1 MGLSL
6 KPESFVAGG
15 LPVGEME
22 IVGAGFE
29 IYDFGGKANKEFAEP
44 TVLRLDLKLADG
56 TEHQEHLSCGSSD
69 RVIPTNDGNEIDGQ
83 NENVTGIGQS
93 TAIFLFVTSMK
104 SAGVPDK
111 VLDGKASSLIGMKFI
126 AMRPP
131 LKGTDGVVKKRTDAK
146 GREYDQTYFAMDKL
160 LSLPGEKGSKA
171 KAKPAAAGK
180 TAAAPKAAAPAPA
193 ADTGEVSEDT
203 TAKAMEMVMGVIGE
217 AGGSMPV
224 MNLRVKMFAACKA
237 LDPEEKAAVLKLVN
251 SNEWLAENGFT
262 INGKD
267 ISA

>member
-29 IYDFGGKANKEFAEP
+29 IYDYGGKANKEFAEP

-69 RVIPTNDGNEIDGQ
+69 RVIPVKDGDEIDGQ

-104 SAGVPDK
+104 AAGVPDK
-111 VLDGKASSLIGMKFI
+111 LLDGKASSLIGMKFI
-126 AMRPP
+126 AVRPP
-131 LKGTDGVVKKRTDAK
+131 LKGTDGVVKKRTDSK
-146 GREYDQTYFAMDKL
+146 GREYDQTYFSMEKL
-160 LSLPGEKGSKA
+160 LSLPGEKGGKKAATKSAA
-171 KAKPAAAGK
+171 KATTKVTT
-180 TAAAPKAAAPAPA
+180 TAAPA
-193 ADTGEVSEDT
+193 ADAGGEVSEET
-203 TAKAMEMVMGVIGE
+203 VTKAMEMVMGVLSE
-217 AGGSMPV
+217 AGGNMPV

-237 LDPEEKAAVLKLVN
+237 LDPDEKAAILKLVN
-251 SNEWLAENGFT
+251 SNDWLTEQGFT
-262 INGKD
+262 ISGKD

>member
-6 KPESFVAGG
+6 KPETFVAGG

-29 IYDFGGKANKEFAEP
+29 IYDFGGKANKEYAEP

-111 VLDGKASSLIGMKFI
+111 VLDGKASSLVGMKFI

-171 KAKPAAAGK
+171 KAKP
-180 TAAAPKAAAPAPA
+180 TAATKATTKVTPVAAPA
-193 ADTGEVSEDT
+193 DTSEVSEDT

-217 AGGSMPV
+217 AGGTMPV